1 MHSNGE
7 VDGLGKCS
15 ILDRI
20 VMPYSHHSR
29 RLSLKKASHEKG
41 PTGHH
46 NHASLSLSLY
56 VWNVFGSQR
65 SGG

>member
-7 VDGLGKCS
+7 VNRLGKCS
-15 ILDRI
+15 ILDGI
-20 VMPYSHHSR
+20 VMSHSHHLR
-29 RLSLKKASHEKG
+29 RLSLKKVSHKKG
-41 PTGHH
+41 LTGHQK
-46 NHASLSLSLY
+46 HASLSLSLC